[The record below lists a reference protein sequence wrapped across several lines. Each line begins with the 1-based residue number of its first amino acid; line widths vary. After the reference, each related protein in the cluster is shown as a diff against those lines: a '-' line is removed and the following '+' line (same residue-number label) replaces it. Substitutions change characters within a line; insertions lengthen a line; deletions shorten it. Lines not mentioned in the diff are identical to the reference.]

1 VTQNLIGED
10 VRHAASILQRG
21 GIVALPTETVYGLGA
36 LARDHVAVAR
46 VFEAKGRPTDHPLI
60 IHVADVD
67 AAREWSSE
75 WPATAEALSRAFWP
89 GPLTIIVRRADF
101 VPDQVTGGQNTV
113 ALRVPDHPMTLRLL
127 KIIGD
132 GVAAPSANRFG
143 HVSPTSA
150 QHVVDDLGDRV
161 DYVLDGGPCHVGL
174 ESTIV
179 DCTVDPPRVLR
190 PGGVTSERIHTIVDQ
205 GDQTTS
211 TVRAPGMLASH
222 YAPMCRLHLL
232 EADHAVDSIELTSRT
247 RHLDASGDP
256 IRFARDM
263 YSLMRRADDEGV
275 EDLYVR
281 MPTPVGIG
289 VAIRDRL
296 TKAAHRDAGNETEKS
311 G

>member
-1 VTQNLIGED
+1 VTESKVGHD
-10 VRHAASILQRG
+10 VLRAASILQHG
-21 GIVALPTETVYGLGA
+21 GIVAVPTETVYGLGA
-36 LARDHVAVAR
+36 LARDQHAVAR
-46 VFEAKGRPTDHPLI
+46 IFEAKNRPTDHPLI
-60 IHVADVD
+60 VHVASVD

-75 WPATAEALSRAFWP
+75 WPAAAELLTSEFWP
-89 GPLTIIVRRADF
+89 GPLTIIVRRAAF
-101 VPDQVTGGQNTV
+101 VSDQVTGGQDTV
-113 ALRVPDHPMTLRLL
+113 ALRVPDHPMTLELL
-127 KIIGD
+127 NLVGD
-132 GVAAPSANRFG
+132 GLAAPSANRFG
-143 HVSPTSA
+143 HVSPTTA

-190 PGGVTSERIHTIVDQ
+190 PGGVTTERIHAIVDQ

-232 EADHAVDSIELTSRT
+232 EADHAVDSIDEPSRT
-247 RHLDASGDP
+247 RLVDASGDP
-256 IRFARDM
+256 IGFARDM
-263 YSLMRRADDEGV
+263 YSFMRRADEEGV

-281 MPTPVGIG
+281 MPAPVGIG

-296 TKAAHRDAGNETEKS
+296 TKAAHRDADNETEKS